1 MEKEIIDFV
10 KNELKDEH
18 SGHDFEHIKRTVNN
32 ALKLMEKEGGDE
44 RIIIPACYLHDCAD
58 VKLFD
63 DIESQINKIK
73 NLLCK
78 YYNDSEISEI
88 IDIITSIS
96 FNNNNYKN
104 LSTLNAMIVRDADR
118 LDAIGSIGI
127 IRTIEYGNS
136 LRRKFYEDDNLKEC
150 DGKIVFNKSTKTTLS
165 HFYDKLLK
173 LGDLM
178 HTLTGKK
185 MAEDRLEVMKY
196 FLDSFYK
203 ELGSRD

>member
-10 KNELKDEH
+10 KKELQDDR

-32 ALKLMEKEGGDE
+32 ALKLIKKEGGDE
-44 RIIIPACYLHDCAD
+44 RIIIPACYLHDCVD
-58 VKLFD
+58 RKLFD
-63 DIESQINKIK
+63 DIDYQISKIK
-73 NLLCK
+73 NLLSK
-78 YYNDSEISEI
+78 YYNNFEISEI

-96 FNNNNYKN
+96 FNNNNYKT

-136 LRRKFYEDDNLKEC
+136 LHRKFYEDDNLKKC
-150 DGKIVFNKSTKTTLS
+150 DGKIIFNKSTNTTLS

-185 MAEDRLEVMKY
+185 MAKDRLEIMNH
-196 FLDSFYK
+196 FLDSFYD
-203 ELGSRD
+203 EL